1 MTFSA
6 RCVTLDLSDFL
17 FLSFLGFL
25 MKRDGGDGD
34 MKGGVKGT
42 KGGAEDKRKGA
53 TAITEVSR

>member
-34 MKGGVKGT
+34 MKGGVKGM
-42 KGGAEDKRKGA
+42 KGGCGGQKKRGDGYH
-53 TAITEVSR
+53 